1 MKVKKVPLRM
11 CVGCS
16 EHKPKKELIRIVRT
30 PEGEVVI
37 DFTGKKS
44 GRGAY
49 ICRDIQCLRKAIK
62 SKRIERTLEAP
73 ISQDQYDKLE
83 EVLSQDGQQE

>member
-1 MKVKKVPLRM
+1 MKKRKVPLRK
-11 CVGCS
+11 CVVTN
-16 EHKPKKELIRIVRT
+16 EMKPKKELIRIVRT

-49 ICRDIQCLRKAIK
+49 VSN
-62 SKRIERTLEAP
+62 SKECFETAKKKDVFSRHLDVKVSPEIY
-73 ISQDQYDKLE
+73 DQLINDLTKGE
-83 EVLSQDGQQE
+83 LS

>member
-1 MKVKKVPLRM
+1 M

-49 ICRDIQCLRKAIK
+49 ICRDIQCLKKAMK
-62 SKRIERTLEAP
+62 SKRIERTLEAT
-73 ISQDQYDKLE
+73 ISQEQYDKLE
-83 EVLSQDGQQE
+83 EVLLQDGQQE

>member
-1 MKVKKVPLRM
+1 MKNRKVPLRK
-11 CVGCS
+11 CVVTN
-16 EHKPKKELIRIVRT
+16 EMKLKKELIRIVRT

-49 ICRDIQCLRKAIK
+49 VSNNQQCFEEAKKKDVFSKHLRVKVSIDIYDQLIK
-62 SKRIERTLEAP
+62 DRTKG
-73 ISQDQYDKLE
+73 DK
-83 EVLSQDGQQE
+83 Q

>member
-1 MKVKKVPLRM
+1 MKSRKVPLRK
-11 CVGCS
+11 CVVTNVM
-16 EHKPKKELIRIVRT
+16 KPKKELIRIVRT

-49 ICRDIQCLRKAIK
+49 VSNSPECFV
-62 SKRIERTLEAP
+62 EAKKKDVFSRHLNVKVSAE
-73 ISQDQYDKLE
+73 IYDKLISD
-83 EVLSQDGQQE
+83 VTKGDS